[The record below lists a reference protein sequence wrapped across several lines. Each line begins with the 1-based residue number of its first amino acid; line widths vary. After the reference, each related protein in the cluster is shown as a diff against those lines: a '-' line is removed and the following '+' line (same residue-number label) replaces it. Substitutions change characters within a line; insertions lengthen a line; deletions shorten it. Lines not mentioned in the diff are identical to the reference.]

1 MYQLTEKAF
10 SIAMASYKDRQ
21 DSLSKNKLDALQR
34 IRTVIEREENAGRDP
49 FKLYKVSLQRIEQI
63 HAAQTERDLKTLMLM
78 MLIYG
83 VAGITENDRV
93 IEPTVCAAS
102 EPPRPQCIILDK
114 SLLFRHKQF
123 ESNRISSAAPCRYVV
138 PLSRDE
144 WIKSRTTL

>member
-1 MYQLTEKAF
+1 MYQLTERAF

-34 IRTVIEREENAGRDP
+34 IRTVIEREENAGRNP

-63 HAAQTERDLKTLMLM
+63 HAAQTERDLKTLMLI

-83 VAGITENDRV
+83 VAGITENDRG
-93 IEPTVCAAS
+93 IEPKVRTAS
-102 EPPRPQCIILDK
+102 EPPRLRCVILDK
-114 SLLFRHKQF
+114 SVPFTH
-123 ESNRISSAAPCRYVV
+123 ISPAAPCRYVV